1 MPKKPVADISSPAA
15 LSALYDSVP
24 PICPAVFIMPVAIR
38 RALPRSRRTRQN
50 RRSRKRDA
58 GEGETEAFDNGQLIG
73 RENHQGE
80 ADGPE
85 QQAGDSHAPPGPLY
99 AASRQSSRRYR
110 ERRTKGARSYRES
123 GVAAHSP
130 AHCLRAL
137 DLSLFAL
144 PKRIANFALENL
156 AGPGF
161 R

>member
-99 AASRQSSRRYR
+99 AALGNAPAPPAPNRNRRVGSGEYADTGPVKAVKRDQHRTMRVSTSR
-110 ERRTKGARSYRES
+110 A
-123 GVAAHSP
+123 
-130 AHCLRAL
+130 
-137 DLSLFAL
+137 
-144 PKRIANFALENL
+144 PKRSPRWPLGISKSA
-156 AGPGF
+156 
-161 R
+161 